1 MTLSRRGG
9 ARSGLIGGHLGA
21 RASALLDGQL
31 PPAEEERAWAH
42 VDDCDLCRQQVER
55 EGWLKRRLAGLGVDP
70 CVAAPAGLKGS
81 LLGAPDEA
89 FGAAEMPYV
98 EERSRRTL
106 VLVAAGSGAIG
117 AAMVGL
123 FAFAASPADAPPGPR
138 DLPVTAVTPMPA
150 TSVVAHVRR

>member
-1 MTLSRRGG
+1 MS
-9 ARSGLIGGHLGA
+9 LIGGHLGA

-42 VDDCDLCRQQVER
+42 VEECDLCHHQLER

-70 CVAAPAGLKGS
+70 CASAPATLKGS
-81 LLGAPDEA
+81 LLGACEEA
-89 FGAAEMPYV
+89 FAASEMPYV
-98 EERSRRTL
+98 EERSSRRTL
-106 VLVAAGSGAIG
+106 VLVAAGGGAVG

-138 DLPVTAVTPMPA
+138 NVPITAVTPMPA